1 METAFSNTLVSIF
14 VCTCVCTFAYSGFLS
29 TAHLP
34 YILSH
39 VYHTS
44 LACLSRISCQVPLP
58 GYVRH
63 SDVHPDCDDSARDDG
78 TRRDGNAAP
87 AHDDADNGTAGR
99 GPRHDVSSA
108 DRKWAN
114 CAGHVSPRCNGGPDC
129 ADPPTVIRHL
139 LQGHGVH
146 PRYQRR

>member
-1 METAFSNTLVSIF
+1 MCLHFRIQWVLID
-14 VCTCVCTFAYSGFLS
+14 CTFTIIHTL
-29 TAHLP
+29 TRLP
-34 YILSH
+34 YIPR
-39 VYHTS
+39 
-44 LACLSRISCQVPLP
+44 LSRISCQVPLP

-99 GPRHDVSSA
+99 GPGHDVSSA